1 MNTSTFSKKGLLL
14 IALIAALAAS
24 PMGAFTQTAQKTDGQ
39 QKGKVEEASEGAKN
53 ELTTTQY

>member
-1 MNTSTFSKKGLLL
+1 MNTSTFSTKGLLL

-24 PMGAFTQTAQKTDGQ
+24 PMGAFTQTAQKTDGR
-39 QKGKVEEASEGAKN
+39 QKGKVEETSEGVKK